1 MTLPLCNPPGDK
13 QKRPERGCRAGAF
26 SWRRR
31 STPPSFPFKV
41 SAHVPRCGGDLIHY
55 INESFDGGCDAL
67 AHAGAEFD
75 EERRHFG
82 VVGNAIGSRFMI
94 SAPPEITV
102 NSPRPT

>member
-1 MTLPLCNPPGDK
+1 LTLPLCNPPGDK

-67 AHAGAEFD
+67 AHAG
-75 EERRHFG
+75 RNSTKSG
-82 VVGNAIGSRFMI
+82 VT
-94 SAPPEITV
+94 SALSATLLAV
-102 NSPRPT
+102 VS